1 MTVVMAVNFDCVCCV
16 WCMTVVV
23 AVNFDCVVNGD
34 GTGNG
39 FGQFCVWRINVDGKA
54 VGGF

>member
-1 MTVVMAVNFDCVCCV
+1 
-16 WCMTVVV
+16 MTVVV